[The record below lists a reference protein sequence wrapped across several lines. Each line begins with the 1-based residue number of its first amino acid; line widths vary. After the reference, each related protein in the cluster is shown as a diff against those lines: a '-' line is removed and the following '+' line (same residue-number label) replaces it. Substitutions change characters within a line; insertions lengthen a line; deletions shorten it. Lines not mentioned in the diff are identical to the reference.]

1 MNFIVRHCVGN
12 LFRHGGPDYP
22 YYPLRIPR
30 SAPNGEALEEVV
42 LVSFVDLREAFIAI
56 PARPVECHG
65 CHTMILLEALQIYP

>member
-1 MNFIVRHCVGN
+1 MCVIVLGICFAMEDLTIHTI
-12 LFRHGGPDYP
+12 PP
-22 YYPLRIPR
+22 RIPR